1 MQLYSILILV
11 ELWRFM
17 QAGVRWDFGTRQENS
32 GFLGMFKIRLT
43 STGWAALD
51 RTHGLPWKHNRNMVK
66 SKRIKCIC
74 VCVGSGEHLNMFFT
88 RSQTSL
94 LNIFI

>member
-11 ELWRFM
+11 ELRRFM
-17 QAGVRWDFGTRQENS
+17 QAGVRWDFGTRQEIS

-51 RTHGLPWKHNRNMVK
+51 GIHGLPWKHNRNMVK
-66 SKRIKCIC
+66 NKRIKCIR
-74 VCVGSGEHLNMFFT
+74 VCGIQGTLICF
-88 RSQTSL
+88 L
-94 LNIFI
+94 LGASHPLLKIFI